1 MNNQKIIESW
11 KNPKLRKNLTVG
23 HPAGKGF
30 HELEFEEMSFI
41 SGGNGTADPQATPTI
56 LTTLAPYTPGI
67 SLGGGISAV
76 SGLVSYT
83 KDCI

>member
-1 MNNQKIIESW
+1 MNVNELIESW
-11 KNPKLRKNLTVG
+11 KNPKKREDLDFN

-30 HELEFEEMSFI
+30 HELSQEEMFFVA
-41 SGGNGTADPQATPTI
+41 GGNGDVEPQVTPTV
-56 LTTLAPYTPGI
+56 LTTLAPYTPAI
-67 SLGGGISAV
+67 SIGGGISAV